1 MLGIESSSLQLP
13 LFSLIS
19 HQYNAVNRSFEHFW
33 LLYQKALQQ
42 IISGV
47 PQDNALPQSVYI
59 CIGIYVFIKECKL
72 TKLLKMTTL
81 SEIHQEDKGK
91 IQKIK
96 QLLSILQVQVTTHLH
111 LPMKD

>member
-59 CIGIYVFIKECKL
+59 CISIYVYIKECKL

>member
-59 CIGIYVFIKECKL
+59 CIDIYVYIKERKL
-72 TKLLKMTTL
+72 TKLLKMTAL
-81 SEIHQEDKGK
+81 SQIHQEDKGK